1 MPGPCCSLQGWEC
14 TPRFGWRGV
23 WGRVG
28 RGLPGHPAPGKPWLR
43 LGKTTVRPSAWRRGN
58 RLPGCSSRL
67 CRQLLEASPQPGLMK
82 LRLGLLICQNL
93 ENGRVELV
101 SAVSICSSR
110 QLSRRLA
117 PKSPLGPSAHGG
129 EDRLS
134 APSGRAGGGPS
145 RVLRPQDVRAAG
157 PRVAPRLPGAE
168 IRRSRAPVCVDLA
181 AVELASSRVISQRA
195 LVFNY
200 RYVITEFLVH

>member
-1 MPGPCCSLQGWEC
+1 MQGWEC

-43 LGKTTVRPSAWRRGN
+43 LGKMTVRPSAWRRGN

>member
-1 MPGPCCSLQGWEC
+1 MQGWEC

-23 WGRVG
+23 RGRVG

-129 EDRLS
+129 EDRDF
-134 APSGRAGGGPS
+134 P
-145 RVLRPQDVRAAG
+145 RPQDVRVAG
-157 PRVAPRLPGAE
+157 PRVSCALRTCGQQ
-168 IRRSRAPVCVDLA
+168 APVSHPASPGLRSAGAGLPCVSTWLQWNWLRP
-181 AVELASSRVISQRA
+181 VS
-195 LVFNY
+195 FHNG
-200 RYVITEFLVH
+200 H

>member
-1 MPGPCCSLQGWEC
+1 M
-14 TPRFGWRGV
+14 
-23 WGRVG
+23 
-28 RGLPGHPAPGKPWLR
+28 
-43 LGKTTVRPSAWRRGN
+43 RPSAWRRGN

-93 ENGRVELV
+93 ENGRMELV

-129 EDRLS
+129 EDRDF
-134 APSGRAGGGPS
+134 P
-145 RVLRPQDVRAAG
+145 RPQDVRAAG